1 MESTSVF
8 CQLRSLARR
17 LDQGVADIQ
26 KKVADP
32 RKRSDSSYAHAYKHL
47 QEVKKDI
54 HALKEEAQEKLAC
67 QQISTHRLQQVLD
80 LLPRLIESQRRTL
93 TGTEDYLEQ
102 YGYVKQVK
110 KTIPTDAVVKPEVS
124 VIVHDNNDEEGDGSI
139 KEEPD
144 AVNDE
149 AIVHETASCTPPTR
163 TKPSECKTP
172 RLEDFGLSDF
182 TLSILQK
189 GRSCVPT
196 QHVTQPS
203 SLYVP
208 HQGLSEDS
216 PTPALFKHNGL
227 LVTPSL
233 MGGRYIPQ
241 QTPDCNRMGCDL
253 PQPMFTEDSPAPF
266 LTPADK
272 VAWRRPDV
280 RPNYD
285 TQGSPVPPV
294 LNTPGAKQINKQL
307 YRETVK
313 KPAFTEDNDS
323 PIPPLLMTPGMK
335 QISKT
340 ITVPQVSSTLNN
352 KPDNDSPVVPVLMTP
367 GVKQIQKSVTDMKAP
382 SVPVPASSWDKE
394 PEMPEFTLSLQDI
407 TQLTQSFRLNNS
419 TSCMNPPEAPTL
431 LGKQIKDRDT
441 PPLPE
446 LLSTR
451 LANLGTMPGMS
462 TVSSVPNTKAGD
474 DTMSARILKATQC
487 DTPPPPTLFGKY
499 NFTSKY
505 EHRENI
511 PPQ

>member
-1 MESTSVF
+1 MEATSVF
-8 CQLRSLARR
+8 CQLRNLARR
-17 LDQGVADIQ
+17 LDQGVVDIQ
-26 KKVADP
+26 KKVTDP
-32 RKRSDSSYAHAYKHL
+32 GKHSDRDSSYAHAYKHL
-47 QEVKKDI
+47 QDVKKDV
-54 HALKEEAQEKLAC
+54 HALKEEAQDKLAS
-67 QQISTHRLQQVLD
+67 QQISTYRLQQVLD

-110 KTIPTDAVVKPEVS
+110 KTIPTDAVLKPEVTT
-124 VIVHDNNDEEGDGSI
+124 VVVHDNSDGEGDDSN
-139 KEEPD
+139 KEEPET
-144 AVNDE
+144 VNDE
-149 AIVHETASCTPPTR
+149 ATHETATPPTR

-182 TLSILQK
+182 TLNILQK
-189 GRSCVPT
+189 GRSYAPT
-196 QHVTQPS
+196 QHVPQPS
-203 SLYVP
+203 SLYAP

-241 QTPDCNRMGCDL
+241 QTPDCNRMGYHL

-266 LTPADK
+266 VTPADK
-272 VAWRRPDV
+272 GGWRRLDV

-285 TQGSPVPPV
+285 TKGSPVPPV

-307 YRETVK
+307 YRENVK
-313 KPAFTEDNDS
+313 KPAFTEDKDS

-340 ITVPQVSSTLNN
+340 ITAPKVSTLSS
-352 KPDNDSPVVPVLMTP
+352 KPDNDSPMVPVLMTP

-407 TQLTQSFRLNNS
+407 TQLTQSFRFNNS
-419 TSCMNPPEAPTL
+419 TSSINPPEAPVL

-451 LANLGTMPGMS
+451 LANLGTMPGTS
-462 TVSSVPNTKAGD
+462 TVSSAANTKAGD

-487 DTPPPPTLFGKY
+487 DTPPPPILFGKY